1 MRDEF
6 VGHIV
11 GYVMLFVCYFCY
23 GFVFMRGSELP
34 YEPYNESEPVDI
46 LLRDREFSVSWI
58 VGRA

>member
-1 MRDEF
+1 M
-6 VGHIV
+6 GHIV